1 MLTFSFQDSL
11 QDMWYCHM
19 NTDPTCQSCDIP
31 EEDWELPGNGW
42 IYTYQGL
49 LPGQLVWAKQNGY
62 PP

>member
-1 MLTFSFQDSL
+1 
-11 QDMWYCHM
+11 MWYCRM